1 MTEGSDGS
9 PGPRPAL
16 RLSTACGLVPMA
28 LGSLG
33 FFGWLISTGGTGSEG
48 DLFIMLGIA
57 ALGGG
62 PVLFVIGLGALAV
75 ARRRGAPTR
84 PLVRRALLL
93 FANFPLAA
101 IYLLGLG
108 VAAIQRV
115 EVVNLGD
122 VAIQDVTV
130 VACRS
135 ARHEAEELGPG
146 ERLVWRFT
154 PPSEGMLQVSARRS
168 GELLTLEDGCMFFIF
183 MRKDVLVEMTAD
195 GEWQVTEAE
204 GAPWSWVPGR

>member
-1 MTEGSDGS
+1 MTDGTDGS
-9 PGPRPAL
+9 PGPRLAL
-16 RLSTACGLVPMA
+16 RVSTACGLVPMA

-33 FFGWLISTGGTGSEG
+33 FFGWLISTGGIGSEG
-48 DLFIMLGIA
+48 KLFIMLGIA

-75 ARRRGAPTR
+75 ARRRGAPAR

-93 FANFPLAA
+93 FANLPLVAL
-101 IYLLGLG
+101 YFFGLN

-122 VAIQDVTV
+122 VAIQDVKL

-135 ARHEAEELGPG
+135 SRFEAEELDPG
-146 ERLVWRFT
+146 ERLVWRFH
-154 PPSEGMLQVSARRS
+154 PPSEGMLAVSARRS
-168 GELLTLEDGCMFFIF
+168 GETLTLEDGCMFFIF
-183 MRKDVLVEMTAD
+183 MRKDVLVELTAD
-195 GEWQVTEAE
+195 GEWQVTEAD

>member
-1 MTEGSDGS
+1 MTDETDGS
-9 PGPRPAL
+9 AGPRPAL

-33 FFGWLISTGGTGSEG
+33 FFGWLISTGGIGSEG

-84 PLVRRALLL
+84 LLVRRALLL
-93 FANFPLAA
+93 FANFPVAA
-101 IYLLGLG
+101 MYFLGVG

-122 VAIQDVTV
+122 VAIRDVTL

-135 ARHEAEELGPG
+135 ARFEAEELGPG

-168 GELLTLEDGCMFFIF
+168 GELLTLEGGCMFFVF
-183 MRKDVLVEMTAD
+183 MRKDVLVELAAD
-195 GEWQVTEAE
+195 GEWQVTEAD

>member
-1 MTEGSDGS
+1 MGAPPTSSLE
-9 PGPRPAL
+9 PRPAL
-16 RLSTACGLVPMA
+16 RLATACGLAPMA

-33 FFGWLISTGGTGSEG
+33 FFGWLISTGGIGSEG

-75 ARRRGAPTR
+75 ARRRGAPTP

-108 VAAIQRV
+108 VAAIQCV

-122 VAIQDVTV
+122 VPIQDVTL
-130 VACRS
+130 VACGS
-135 ARHEAEELGPG
+135 ARYETEELGPG
-146 ERLVWRFT
+146 ERFVWRFD
-154 PPSEGMLQVSARRS
+154 PPSEGMLTVAARRS
-168 GELLTLEDGCMFFIF
+168 GETLTLENACMFFVF
-183 MRKDVLVEMTAD
+183 MRKDVLVELTAV
-195 GEWQVTEAE
+195 GEWQVTEAD

>member
-1 MTEGSDGS
+1 M
-9 PGPRPAL
+9 
-16 RLSTACGLVPMA
+16 GLCRIGEWFSCTSKIAV
-28 LGSLG
+28 
-33 FFGWLISTGGTGSEG
+33 ISVSRADTGAGR
-48 DLFIMLGIA
+48 D
-57 ALGGG
+57 
-62 PVLFVIGLGALAV
+62 
-75 ARRRGAPTR
+75 

-135 ARHEAEELGPG
+135 ERHEAEELGPG

-168 GELLTLEDGCMFFIF
+168 GETLTLEDGCMFFIF

-204 GAPWSWVPGR
+204 GAPWSWVAGR

>member
-1 MTEGSDGS
+1 MSAATTPE
-9 PGPRPAL
+9 PRAAL
-16 RLSTACGLVPMA
+16 TLATACGLVP
-28 LGSLG
+28 LLVGSLA
-33 FFGWLISTGGTGSEG
+33 FFGWLITTGGIGSEG
-48 DLFIMLGIA
+48 KPFIMLGIA

-75 ARRRGAPTR
+75 ARRREAPAP

-93 FANFPLAA
+93 FANLPLAA
-101 IYLLGLG
+101 LYFLGLN

-122 VAIQDVTV
+122 VAIQDVKL

-135 ARHEAEELGPG
+135 ARFEAEELDPG
-146 ERLVWRFT
+146 ERLVWRFH
-154 PPSEGMLQVSARRS
+154 PPSEGMLAVSARRS
-168 GELLTLEDGCMFFIF
+168 GETLTLEDGCMFFIF
-183 MRKDVLVEMTAD
+183 MRKGVLVELTAD
-195 GEWQVTEAE
+195 GEWQVTEAD